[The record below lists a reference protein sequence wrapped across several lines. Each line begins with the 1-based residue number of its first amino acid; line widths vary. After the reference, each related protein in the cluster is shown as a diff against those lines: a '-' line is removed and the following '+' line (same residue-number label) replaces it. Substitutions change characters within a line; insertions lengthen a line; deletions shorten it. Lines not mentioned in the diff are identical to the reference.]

1 LRLGCPK
8 EEGNEDIAAYAT
20 DTAAQVAAG
29 RISVLIKTGESRA
42 AFWVRVVVSVMV
54 MALLGATGAR
64 AVRADESAAADP
76 PKRVHKHRAVVTTT
90 TTTTTAVAGPS
101 VENRLDGLT
110 ADVTNLKASSVETG
124 NEVKKIEA
132 AINVAPPA
140 KADTPPATIGEHV
153 AVLETGL
160 SDVRKN
166 LSDNLGV
173 HIHGLVDAGYEYNLN
188 EPNTTGI
195 FGFASNT
202 APTNPG
208 VKGNGVTSPGI
219 GVPGR
224 ENQYRAF
231 DVDANSFELNQGNI
245 HIDRTVDQGVGFVM
259 DLNFGRTAEL
269 LQQGT
274 RYSSSGPLNTATSNG
289 DVDPTQFYLTWTA
302 PIGSGLNLSAGKYV
316 TLLGA
321 EVIPVYNNLNY
332 EESRS
337 FLFTLG
343 EPLTHTGVRAQYT
356 FNSKIGATV
365 GLNNGWDN
373 ASDNNSGKT
382 MEAQFAF
389 TPTDSLSLLVNGMYG
404 AEQSNQ
410 GGPKRGIIDPILTW
424 KTPITG
430 LTTIGEYLYGNES
443 SGVSQFVGYSAHGNS
458 LAFASAQQVAAA
470 TGTPV
475 GPPIYGPVVITKTS
489 EWNGF
494 AGYLVYDLTD
504 KLELATRGEFF
515 RDGEGARTGM
525 RQTLGE
531 VTFTTSYKVAPGLL
545 ARAEYRHDESNA
557 DPFFGNAP
565 VAGAGAPYPFQTG
578 LPTTTYAGQD
588 TFSGSAI
595 YAF

>member
-1 LRLGCPK
+1 MLKQTC
-8 EEGNEDIAAYAT
+8 
-20 DTAAQVAAG
+20 
-29 RISVLIKTGESRA
+29 ESRS
-42 AFWVRVVVSVMV
+42 AFSVRVVASLMV
-54 MALLGATGAR
+54 MAMLGATGAR
-64 AVRADESAAADP
+64 AVRAEESAAADP
-76 PKRVHKHRAVVTTT
+76 PRKTHKHKTVMTTT
-90 TTTTTAVAGPS
+90 TTTTTAAVAGPS

-173 HIHGLVDAGYEYNLN
+173 HIHGLVDAGYIYNLN
-188 EPNTTGI
+188 QPNTTGI
-195 FGFASNT
+195 AGVAT
-202 APTNPG
+202 PPAAPLSPG
-208 VKGNGVTSPGI
+208 VKGGTVPSPGI
-219 GVPGR
+219 GVPGKL
-224 ENQYRAF
+224 NQYRAF

-259 DLNFGRTAEL
+259 DLNFGKTAEV
-269 LQQGT
+269 LQQST
-274 RYSSSGPLNTATSNG
+274 RYSSAGAGNIATSNSV
-289 DVDPTQFYLTWTA
+289 VDPTQFYLTWTA
-302 PIGSGLNLSAGKYV
+302 PIGSGLNLSAGKFV

-343 EPLTHTGVRAQYT
+343 EPLTHTGVRAQYA
-356 FNSKIGATV
+356 FNSKIGATI
-365 GLNNGWDN
+365 GINNGWDDV
-373 ASDNNSGKT
+373 ADNNSGKT

-443 SGVSQFVGYSAHGNS
+443 SGVTQSVGYSAHGNS
-458 LAFASAQQVAAA
+458 LAFASAEQLAIA

-515 RDGEGARTGM
+515 RDGSGARTGI

-565 VAGAGAPYPFQTG
+565 VAGAGAVYPFEAG
-578 LPTTTYAGQD
+578 NPITTYAGQD